1 MVTAVMAAVVLTAAH
16 RLAILRLLAI
26 LLLFTVL
33 LLLAI
38 LRLFTVLLRLTVL
51 LLFTVLRLLAILL
64 LFTVLLRLTIL
75 LLFTVLLIVAHT
87 VIIGV
92 HKLPAPQLIGK
103 SACHHNAHHQ
113 KCRQQGLSY
122 SFHGVAP
129 FHASRW
135 RTCALHRSFLYMR

>member
-26 LLLFTVL
+26 LLLLTVL
-33 LLLAI
+33 LLFTILRLLAI

-51 LLFTVLRLLAILL
+51 RLLAILL
-64 LFTVLLRLTIL
+64 LFTVLL
-75 LLFTVLLIVAHT
+75 IVAHA

-135 RTCALHRSFLYMR
+135 RTCALHRSFLYIR